1 MKKLLLRYIIKIYS
15 LDGVNEMK
23 RKISLNQIKIIIIV
37 CINLTSFLLYNNYFI
52 IKTYAENQIAS
63 EITENNSLSENSS
76 KVKQDKSE
84 NIKNYFSYEGDP
96 LADDIS
102 LLSQYLYEQ
111 SIGEMPKGADGRK
124 VAYLTFDDGPS
135 ETITS
140 KILDILKEENI
151 KATFFVIG
159 KSVEESEKNQQIVKR
174 MAREGHSIGNH
185 TYSHNYT
192 YLYPNNSVNVYNF
205 INDLEKTNSILK
217 GVLGDEFSTRVIR
230 CPGGHMSWK
239 NMRYLDK
246 VLKSNEYY
254 QVDWNSLSKDA
265 EGKKKNADEL
275 LDNVIKTI
283 GDKEKAIILM
293 HDTYSK
299 EETVKA
305 LPMVIKYLKDR
316 GYEFRIIR

>member
-1 MKKLLLRYIIKIYS
+1 
-15 LDGVNEMK
+15 MK
-23 RKISLNQIKIIIIV
+23 RKINLNHIRIIIVV
-37 CINLTSFLLYNNYFI
+37 CINLISLFVYNNYFI
-52 IKTYAENQIAS
+52 IKAYAERETAT
-63 EITENNSLSENSS
+63 EMTENNSKVQPNKPEN
-76 KVKQDKSE
+76 V
-84 NIKNYFSYEGDP
+84 KNYFSYEGDP
-96 LADDIS
+96 FADDIS

-135 ETITS
+135 EKITS
-140 KILDILKEENI
+140 RILDILKEENI

-159 KSVEESEKNQQIVKR
+159 KSVDESEKNQQIVKR

-185 TYSHNYT
+185 TYSHNYS
-192 YLYPNNSVNVYNF
+192 YLYPNRSVNVHNF
-205 INDLEKTNSILK
+205 VNDLEKTNSVLK

-239 NMRYLDK
+239 NMKYLDK

-265 EGKKKNADEL
+265 EGEKKNADEL
-275 LDNVIKTI
+275 LDNVIKTL
-283 GDKEKAIILM
+283 GGKEKAVILM
-293 HDTYSK
+293 HDTYNK

-305 LPMVIKYLKDR
+305 LPMVIRYLKEK

>member
-1 MKKLLLRYIIKIYS
+1 
-15 LDGVNEMK
+15 MK
-23 RKISLNQIKIIIIV
+23 RKINLNHIRIIIVV
-37 CINLTSFLLYNNYFI
+37 CINLMSLFVYNNYFI
-52 IKTYAENQIAS
+52 IKAYAERETAT
-63 EITENNSLSENSS
+63 ETTENNS
-76 KVKQDKSE
+76 KVQPNKSE
-84 NIKNYFSYEGDP
+84 NVKNYFSYEGDP
-96 LADDIS
+96 FADDIS

-135 ETITS
+135 EKITS
-140 KILDILKEENI
+140 RILDILKEENI

-159 KSVEESEKNQQIVKR
+159 KSVDESEKNQQIVKR

-185 TYSHNYT
+185 TYSHNYS
-192 YLYPNNSVNVYNF
+192 YLYPNRSVNVHNF
-205 INDLEKTNSILK
+205 VNDLEKTNSVLK

-239 NMRYLDK
+239 NMKYLDK

-265 EGKKKNADEL
+265 EGEKKNADEL
-275 LDNVIKTI
+275 LDNVIKTL
-283 GDKEKAIILM
+283 GDKEKAVILM

>member
-1 MKKLLLRYIIKIYS
+1 
-15 LDGVNEMK
+15 MK

-37 CINLTSFLLYNNYFI
+37 CINLMSFVLYDNYFI
-52 IKTYAENQIAS
+52 IKAYAEN
-63 EITENNSLSENSS
+63 ETTTGMTENNS
-76 KVKQDKSE
+76 KVKQDKSK

-96 LADDIS
+96 FADDIS

-135 ETITS
+135 EIITS
-140 KILDILKEENI
+140 RILDILKEENV

-185 TYSHNYT
+185 TYSHNYA
-192 YLYPNNSVNVYNF
+192 YLYPNSSVNVYNF
-205 INDLEKTNSILK
+205 INDLEKTNSVLK

-239 NMRYLDK
+239 NMKYLDK
-246 VLKSNEYY
+246 VLNNNEYY

-265 EGKKKNADEL
+265 EGKKKNANEL
-275 LDNVIKTI
+275 LDNVIKTL

-293 HDTYSK
+293 HDTYNK

-305 LPMVIKYLKDR
+305 LPMVIKYLKDK

>member
-1 MKKLLLRYIIKIYS
+1 
-15 LDGVNEMK
+15 MK
-23 RKISLNQIKIIIIV
+23 RKISLNQMKITIII
-37 CINLTSFLLYNNYFI
+37 CINLISFLCYNNYFI
-52 IKTYAENQIAS
+52 IKVYAGNEVTT
-63 EITENNSLSENSS
+63 EMTENNSLSENNS

-84 NIKNYFSYEGDP
+84 NIKNYFSYEEDP
-96 LADDIS
+96 FADDIS
-102 LLSQYLYEQ
+102 LLSQYLYVQ

-135 ETITS
+135 ETITCR
-140 KILDILKEENI
+140 ILDILKEENI

-159 KSVEESEKNQQIVKR
+159 RSVEGSEKNQQIIKR

-185 TYSHNYT
+185 TYSHNYD
-192 YLYPNNSVNVYNF
+192 YLYPNSSVNVYNF
-205 INDLEKTNSILK
+205 ISDIEKTNSILK
-217 GVLGDEFSTRVIR
+217 GVLGDKFSTRVIR

-239 NMRYLDK
+239 NMKCLDK
-246 VLKSNEYY
+246 VLKSNQYY

-275 LDNVIKTI
+275 LDNVIKTL

-305 LPMVIKYLKDR
+305 LPMVIKYLKDN
-316 GYEFRIIR
+316 GYEFRTIR

>member
-1 MKKLLLRYIIKIYS
+1 
-15 LDGVNEMK
+15 MK
-23 RKISLNQIKIIIIV
+23 RKINLNHIRIIIIV
-37 CINLTSFLLYNNYFI
+37 CINLMSLFIYNNYCI
-52 IKTYAENQIAS
+52 IKAYAERETAT
-63 EITENNSLSENSS
+63 EMTENNSKVQPNKPEN
-76 KVKQDKSE
+76 V
-84 NIKNYFSYEGDP
+84 KNYFSYEGDP
-96 LADDIS
+96 FADDIS

-135 ETITS
+135 EKITS
-140 KILDILKEENI
+140 RILDILKEENI

-159 KSVEESEKNQQIVKR
+159 KSVDESEKNQQIVKR
-174 MAREGHSIGNH
+174 MAQEGHSIGNH
-185 TYSHNYT
+185 TYSHNYS
-192 YLYPNNSVNVYNF
+192 YLYPNRSVNVHNF
-205 INDLEKTNSILK
+205 VNDLEKTNSVLK

-239 NMRYLDK
+239 NMKYLDK

-265 EGKKKNADEL
+265 EGEKKNADEL
-275 LDNVIKTI
+275 LDNVIKTL
-283 GDKEKAIILM
+283 GDKEKAVILM

-305 LPMVIKYLKDR
+305 LPMVIRYLKEK

>member
-1 MKKLLLRYIIKIYS
+1 
-15 LDGVNEMK
+15 MK
-23 RKISLNQIKIIIIV
+23 RKINLNHIRIIIIV
-37 CINLTSFLLYNNYFI
+37 CINLMSLFIYNNYCI
-52 IKTYAENQIAS
+52 IKAYAERETAT
-63 EITENNSLSENSS
+63 EMTENNSKVQPNKPEN
-76 KVKQDKSE
+76 V
-84 NIKNYFSYEGDP
+84 KNYFSYEGDP
-96 LADDIS
+96 FADDIS

-135 ETITS
+135 EKITS
-140 KILDILKEENI
+140 RVLDILKEENI

-159 KSVEESEKNQQIVKR
+159 KSVDESEKNQQIVKR
-174 MAREGHSIGNH
+174 MAQEGHSIGNH
-185 TYSHNYT
+185 TYSHNYS
-192 YLYPNNSVNVYNF
+192 YLYPNRSVNVHNF
-205 INDLEKTNSILK
+205 VNDLEKTNSVLK

-239 NMRYLDK
+239 NMKYLDK

-265 EGKKKNADEL
+265 EGEKKNADEL
-275 LDNVIKTI
+275 LNNVIKTL
-283 GDKEKAIILM
+283 GDKEKAVILM
-293 HDTYSK
+293 HDTYNK

-305 LPMVIKYLKDR
+305 LPMVIRYLKEK

>member
-1 MKKLLLRYIIKIYS
+1 
-15 LDGVNEMK
+15 
-23 RKISLNQIKIIIIV
+23 
-37 CINLTSFLLYNNYFI
+37 
-52 IKTYAENQIAS
+52 
-63 EITENNSLSENSS
+63 
-76 KVKQDKSE
+76 
-84 NIKNYFSYEGDP
+84 
-96 LADDIS
+96 
-102 LLSQYLYEQ
+102 
-111 SIGEMPKGADGRK
+111 MPKGADGRK

-159 KSVEESEKNQQIVKR
+159 KSVEESEKNQQMVKR

-185 TYSHNYT
+185 TYSHNYA

-205 INDLEKTNSILK
+205 INDLEKTNFILK

-239 NMRYLDK
+239 NMMYLDK

>member
-1 MKKLLLRYIIKIYS
+1 
-15 LDGVNEMK
+15 MK
-23 RKISLNQIKIIIIV
+23 RKINLNHIRIIIIV
-37 CINLTSFLLYNNYFI
+37 CINLMSLFIYNNYCI
-52 IKTYAENQIAS
+52 IKAYAERETAT
-63 EITENNSLSENSS
+63 EMTENNSKVQPNKPEN
-76 KVKQDKSE
+76 V
-84 NIKNYFSYEGDP
+84 KNYFSYEGDP
-96 LADDIS
+96 FADDIS

-135 ETITS
+135 EKITS
-140 KILDILKEENI
+140 RILDILKEENI

-159 KSVEESEKNQQIVKR
+159 KSVDESEKNQQIVKR
-174 MAREGHSIGNH
+174 MAQEGHSIGNH
-185 TYSHNYT
+185 TYSHNYS
-192 YLYPNNSVNVYNF
+192 YLYPNRSVNVHNF
-205 INDLEKTNSILK
+205 VNDLEKTNSVLK

-239 NMRYLDK
+239 NMKYLDK

-265 EGKKKNADEL
+265 EGEKKNADEL
-275 LDNVIKTI
+275 LDNVIKTL
-283 GDKEKAIILM
+283 GDKEKAVILM
-293 HDTYSK
+293 HDTYNK

-305 LPMVIKYLKDR
+305 LPMVIRYLKEK